1 MGNNSLNLLNYMVDI
16 NHTWCADTYD
26 TQDWSIKI
34 SFLCVYSG
42 IHQKPEDMAHL
53 NGVVHGHDGLVLLY
67 GGHKVLDFLV
77 EDKSNP
83 KVHYAHDLIHEE

>member
-1 MGNNSLNLLNYMVDI
+1 
-16 NHTWCADTYD
+16 
-26 TQDWSIKI
+26 
-34 SFLCVYSG
+34 
-42 IHQKPEDMAHL
+42 MAHL

-83 KVHYAHDLIHEE
+83 KVHYAQDLTHEE